1 MDILY
6 ARLSEPVI
14 RDGLDISATRVLRNI
29 DEASVRSLN
38 GCRVTDMILRLVPN
52 KPAFRCAAGWG
63 LRRRRR
69 RGGGGG
75 GGVAREGGGRPLL
88 HAGLLHMPGA

>member
-14 RDGLDISATRVLRNI
+14 HDTLDISATRVLRNI

-52 KPAFRCAAGWG
+52 KPAFRWAQGGAVGVQ
-63 LRRRRR
+63 
-69 RGGGGG
+69 RGGAASC
-75 GGVAREGGGRPLL
+75 ARPCALL
-88 HAGLLHMPGA
+88 AAPSAVQQ

>member
-6 ARLSEPVI
+6 AKLSEPVI
-14 RDGLDISATRVLRNI
+14 RDTLDISATRVLRNI

-52 KPAFRCAAGWG
+52 KPAFR
-63 LRRRRR
+63 
-69 RGGGGG
+69 
-75 GGVAREGGGRPLL
+75 
-88 HAGLLHMPGA
+88 